1 MCIRDRLCATT
12 NGTALH
18 RLLDLL
24 GPSASVPSVSPKGVA
39 NQVALPIRGAH
50 LVMTDT
56 TGFPASG
63 GGGGSRK
70 LLLAAVAAV
79 LSIVVIVLAVV
90 YITGRKVGIITS
102 VCCGP
107 GRARQAASQAT
118 INDAKANADSKG
130 SRPGCKSRIGCGAA
144 KAKADADGAV
154 AKAKSSDPGSL
165 ATLGSLVGKVT
176 NRSISAARGA
186 AASAAF
192 GGLPIGQAHRTD
204 RCGERHRRCARRGAS
219 RLAVEGGELV
229 DGGFEV
235 SVDDL
240 GVAHADL
247 VRDGLLLQ
255 ALAPVAKR
263 IGLLWAQ
270 CPGLSSLRIACQ
282 CPGDGG
288 IDPHVS
294 PGDDPD
300 HFGNG
305 GAWGALGDRTHGARR
320 QARRQQHLLGDGRV
334 DHDGPAARFEQA
346 TDGRRTHDRW
356 GIPGPAWVELEIEE
370 HDIDR
375 DRRGAQVV
383 PDGQEA
389 GHDFDLRGYPGQP
402 RRDYR
407 VVVDDD
413 DAGPRSIVHWWS
425 PLISMSVP
433 CPGVDSMLTCAPISS
448 IAATTT
454 WFRPRL
460 RGPAVSKPRPSSCTL
475 TSHEDRSAVA

>member
-1 MCIRDRLCATT
+1 MLVRARGWGAIRIRTGIAEDRGSAPAKPTGQSSGPVISIPVLPATWRSW
-12 NGTALH
+12 AAIVL
-18 RLLDLL
+18 
-24 GPSASVPSVSPKGVA
+24 
-39 NQVALPIRGAH
+39 
-50 LVMTDT
+50 
-56 TGFPASG
+56 PASG
-63 GGGGSRK
+63 KGDQPVDQRRPGGGRLPPPLEVFPSDKPTRQT
-70 LLLAAVAAV
+70 AAVSDIVDVRAGVPPAAV
-79 LSIVVIVLAVV
+79 
-90 YITGRKVGIITS
+90 
-102 VCCGP
+102 
-107 GRARQAASQAT
+107 
-118 INDAKANADSKG
+118 
-130 SRPGCKSRIGCGAA
+130 
-144 KAKADADGAV
+144 
-154 AKAKSSDPGSL
+154 
-165 ATLGSLVGKVT
+165 
-176 NRSISAARGA
+176 
-186 AASAAF
+186 
-192 GGLPIGQAHRTD
+192 
-204 RCGERHRRCARRGAS
+204 

-235 SVDDL
+235 SVDDRR
-240 GVAHADL
+240 VAHADR

-255 ALAPVAKR
+255 ALAAIAKR

-270 CPGLSSLRIACQ
+270 CPGLSSLRIARQ

-288 IDPHVS
+288 VDPHVS

-300 HFGNG
+300 HFGDG
-305 GAWGALGDRTHGARR
+305 GARGALGDRTHGARR

-356 GIPGPAWVELEIEE
+356 GIPGPAGVELEVEE

-375 DRRGAQVV
+375 ARRGAQVV
-383 PDGQEA
+383 LDGQKA
-389 GHDFDLRGYPGQP
+389 GHDLDLRGYPGQP